1 MLNLWEDTD
10 LIIFYPKDFIL
21 SEKSKNNMN
30 KMMKIVS
37 VVAAGLLMAQCSATY
52 KMKSEKGKV
61 LNQNTNRCILDRSSK
76 KTVFKKIISF

>member
-1 MLNLWEDTD
+1 
-10 LIIFYPKDFIL
+10 
-21 SEKSKNNMN
+21 MN

-61 LNQNTNRCILDRSSK
+61 CLKLNGEWEVR
-76 KTVFKKIISF
+76 

>member
-1 MLNLWEDTD
+1 
-10 LIIFYPKDFIL
+10 
-21 SEKSKNNMN
+21 MN

-61 LNQNTNRCILDRSSK
+61 LNRS
-76 KTVFKKIISF
+76 TQMVHGRLF

>member
-1 MLNLWEDTD
+1 
-10 LIIFYPKDFIL
+10 
-21 SEKSKNNMN
+21 MN

-61 LNQNTNRCILDRSSK
+61 LNQVPKWYMADFSEK
-76 KTVFKKIISF
+76 KA

>member
-1 MLNLWEDTD
+1 
-10 LIIFYPKDFIL
+10 
-21 SEKSKNNMN
+21 MN

-61 LNQNTNRCILDRSSK
+61 LNQVPKWYMADFSEKKACDTPTFGKTKKNVYLWCRYSS
-76 KTVFKKIISF
+76 